1 MSAILSS
8 SQPVSRADA
17 PAASGPWIYRPWLDL
32 LVGCGGL
39 SAPLLLLAF
48 YFSDSYSRA
57 WTVAFYFLALLF
69 NYPHFMATVYRA
81 YHTRTE
87 FAKYRIFTVHVALL
101 LAAAGLATHLWYPLL
116 PWIFTIYIC
125 WSPWHYTGQNFGLMI
140 IRAAR
145 RRFARPR
152 GAPLPSS
159 GVCGVVSSAAA
170 ELSYRPIERS
180 AGDFSRPARKAHG
193 ARARRSGH
201 FLPRLR
207 CLGISVHGAA
217 FSISVHDAVSCA
229 RDHTISVVPSAGC
242 HRIAPFARHS
252 ANPL

>member
-1 MSAILSS
+1 MSAILSAS
-8 SQPVSRADA
+8 PPVSRADA

-32 LVGCGGL
+32 LVGCGGW

-48 YFSDSYSRA
+48 HFSDSYSRA

-87 FAKYRIFTVHVALL
+87 FAKYRIFTVHVSLL

-125 WSPWHYTGQNFGLMI
+125 WSPWHYTGQNFGLMVM
-140 IRAAR
+140 
-145 RRFARPR
+145 FAR
-152 GAPLPSS
+152 
-159 GVCGVVSSAAA
+159 
-170 ELSYRPIERS
+170 
-180 AGDFSRPARKAHG
+180 G